1 MLVALGIH
9 SHDVYVDEFE
19 TPFLVSTAE
28 YYRCLSMCFL
38 VSNSASLYVK
48 KVTWYLILFDTKI
61 LVIFAGFHTYRAG
74 KR

>member
-1 MLVALGIH
+1 MVCKNVLIKGAVIFRTGIKSACQMLVALGIH

-48 KVTWYLILFDTKI
+48 KVT
-61 LVIFAGFHTYRAG
+61 
-74 KR
+74 